1 MAKISLFGEPLL
13 EIASESAGATLGPSR
28 LGVAGDTLNTA
39 VYLARLGHEVSFI
52 TALGQD
58 AYSDAMVA
66 RLEEEGVST
75 QAIARHPSRVPGLY
89 AIRTD
94 ATGERYFTYWRDT
107 SAARDFFSLPEATT
121 HMRVARESDL
131 FYFTGISLAILT
143 PAHRDAL
150 LEVARGCVEQ
160 GAKVAFDGNF
170 RPYGW
175 ASLDDA
181 RERFDAV
188 GRIASV
194 VLPTSEDDDKLYGNA
209 TPAAHAARWRAL
221 GSERVIVKNGAQG
234 AWLLEGEEDAYCV
247 GVDRVIQPTDTTGAG
262 DSFNAAFLAAL
273 LDGQP
278 MASAAMMGNRL
289 AGEVIQHRGAL
300 IARSQMP

>member
-13 EIASESAGATLGPSR
+13 EIASASAGATLGPSQ

-58 AYSDAMVA
+58 AYSDAIVA
-66 RLEEEGVST
+66 RLEDEGVST
-75 QAIARHPSRVPGLY
+75 RAIARHPSRVPGLY

-107 SAARDFFSLPEATT
+107 SAARDFFSLPEAADY
-121 HMRVARESDL
+121 MRAARDSDL

-150 LEVARGCVEQ
+150 LAVARGCQEH
-160 GAKVAFDGNF
+160 GTTVAFDGNF

-194 VLPTSEDDDKLYGNA
+194 VLPTSEDDDKLYG
-209 TPAAHAARWRAL
+209 AASPPEHAARWRGL
-221 GSERVIVKNGAQG
+221 GARSVVVKNGAEG
-234 AWLLEGEEDAYCV
+234 AWLLEGEGEAYCV
-247 GVDRVIQPTDTTGAG
+247 GVDQVIQPTDTTGAG
-262 DSFNAAFLAAL
+262 DSFNAAFLGAL
-273 LDGQP
+273 LDGHP
-278 MASAAMMGNRL
+278 MAGAAMKGNQL
-289 AGEVIQHRGAL
+289 AGRVIQHRGAL
-300 IARSQMP
+300 IARE